1 MDTNLAQ
8 IEAWLEAKEDEHL
21 EFKEAK
27 NRYDFEKLVKYCAA
41 LANEGGGAFVLGITD
56 KRPRRVV
63 GSQAFADLERA
74 KAGLIERLRLRIDAY
89 ELHHPDGR
97 VVVFA
102 VPSRPLGTPV
112 QYEGAFWMRGG
123 EELAPMTTDFLK
135 RILAEVGP
143 DFSAEICARAKPEDL
158 DPGAIDRLRSAWQR
172 KSGNPALEH
181 VSDEQLLADAE
192 LVVDGQITY
201 AALILLGTRQALG
214 KHLAQAETV
223 FEYRAAET
231 SGPAQQRDEYRQG
244 FFLFQDELWRQINLR
259 NDLQHFQQGLFV
271 FDVPTFNETVVR
283 EAILNAVSHRD
294 YRLGGSTF
302 VRQFARRLE
311 VVSPGGFPPGITP
324 DNILWRQAPRN
335 RRIAEVFAK
344 CGLVERSGQG
354 MNRMFEESIRES
366 KPRPDFAGTD
376 DFQVSITLE
385 GDIQDPQF
393 LRFIEQVGRERLAAF
408 TTADFLVVDLVHREQ
423 PVPLDLKKR
432 LTVLVDL
439 GVIETVGRGR
449 GTRYILSRRF
459 FGFMGKKGVYTR
471 KKGLD
476 RETNKTLLL
485 KHIQD
490 NQQEGSQFDEL
501 TQVLPALSKHQIQA
515 LLRKLQA
522 EGQIHTVGRTKGAR
536 WFPGPRAEKQHHT
549 VRESSN
555 PEE

>member
-1 MDTNLAQ
+1 
-8 IEAWLEAKEDEHL
+8 
-21 EFKEAK
+21 
-27 NRYDFEKLVKYCAA
+27 
-41 LANEGGGAFVLGITD
+41 
-56 KRPRRVV
+56 
-63 GSQAFADLERA
+63 
-74 KAGLIERLRLRIDAY
+74 
-89 ELHHPDGR
+89 
-97 VVVFA
+97 
-102 VPSRPLGTPV
+102 
-112 QYEGAFWMRGG
+112 
-123 EELAPMTTDFLK
+123 
-135 RILAEVGP
+135 
-143 DFSAEICARAKPEDL
+143 
-158 DPGAIDRLRSAWQR
+158 
-172 KSGNPALEH
+172 
-181 VSDEQLLADAE
+181 
-192 LVVDGQITY
+192 
-201 AALILLGTRQALG
+201 
-214 KHLAQAETV
+214 V
-223 FEYRAAET
+223 FEYRAAEI
-231 SGPAQQRDEYRQG
+231 SGPAQQRDEYRHG

-366 KPRPDFAGTD
+366 KPTPDFTGTD
-376 DFQVSITLE
+376 DYQVSVTLQ

-408 TTADFLVVDLVHREQ
+408 TAADFLVVDLVHREQ
-423 PVPLDLKKR
+423 PIPPDLKKR
-432 LTVLVDL
+432 LPVLVDL

-476 RETNKTLLL
+476 RETNKALLL

-490 NQQEGSQFDEL
+490 NRSEGSQFDEL
-501 TQVLPALSKHQIQA
+501 AQVLPALSKHQIQA

-522 EGQIHTVGRTKGAR
+522 DGQIHTVGRTKGAR

-555 PEE
+555 PEEYRN